1 MLIQSLGPTSNN
13 SKDGLIDGI
22 ISAQQLSSRLKI
34 PYSKINYYTSL
45 GFFEITRKEGNKR
58 YYSMTEVSR
67 RYELISQ
74 LINEGYPL
82 ALIRKKFSKVN
93 GHELL

>member
-1 MLIQSLGPTSNN
+1 MIMKSFDPLSSN
-13 SKDGLIDGI
+13 SKDVMDGFI
-22 ISAQQLSSRLKI
+22 NAQQLSSRLKI

-58 YYSMTEVSR
+58 YYSMTEVTR
-67 RYELISQ
+67 RYELVSK